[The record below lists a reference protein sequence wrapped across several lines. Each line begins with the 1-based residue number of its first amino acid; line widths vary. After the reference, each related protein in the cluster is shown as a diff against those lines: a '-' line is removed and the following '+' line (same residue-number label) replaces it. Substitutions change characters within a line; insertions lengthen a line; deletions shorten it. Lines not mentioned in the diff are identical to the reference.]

1 MAQGRVVV
9 VVVLHLVLGDA
20 DATPTAA
27 TLTADTARADTM
39 MIRFIAA
46 PWMLAMDH
54 RAVHVF

>member
-1 MAQGRVVV
+1 VVV
-9 VVVLHLVLGDA
+9 VLELHLVLGDA
-20 DATPTAA
+20 EATPTAA

-54 RAVHVF
+54 RAVHVC